1 MSSYTPREELVHCL
15 MHGLGIAASL
25 VAIPWLAWTAL
36 HGGDTWRLVSGV
48 IFGASALLLFTTS
61 VSYHA
66 ATDPPLRTLLRRFDH
81 CAIYILIAGTYT
93 PFMLGVMR
101 GDWGWTFFGLVWG
114 MALLGIIAKTTSLGF
129 RYHKTSVLLYV
140 VMGWII
146 VIAARP
152 LMRVLT
158 HSELMWL
165 MAGVTRTPSGMR
177 SCLPASHAT
186 SWPCWASCPLS
197 AIDGH
202 RARTEHHDHE
212 QQVTPQYVLR

>member
-165 MAGVTRTPSGMR
+165 MAGGLFYTAGVPFYLWKSQRY
-177 SCLPASHAT
+177 SHAV
-186 SWPCWASCPLS
+186 WHAF
-197 AIDGH
+197 
-202 RARTEHHDHE
+202 
-212 QQVTPQYVLR
+212 VLAGVACHFVAVLGVMSP

>member
-1 MSSYTPREELVHCL
+1 MSSYTPREELAHCL

-114 MALLGIIAKTTSLGF
+114 MALLGIIAKTTRLGF

-165 MAGVTRTPSGMR
+165 MAGGLFYTAGVPFYLWKSQRY
-177 SCLPASHAT
+177 SHAV
-186 SWPCWASCPLS
+186 WHAF
-197 AIDGH
+197 
-202 RARTEHHDHE
+202 
-212 QQVTPQYVLR
+212 VLAGVACHFVAVLGVMSP

>member
-1 MSSYTPREELVHCL
+1 
-15 MHGLGIAASL
+15 

-114 MALLGIIAKTTSLGF
+114 MALLGIIAKTTRLGF

-165 MAGVTRTPSGMR
+165 MAGGLFYTAGVPFYLWKSQRY
-177 SCLPASHAT
+177 SHAV
-186 SWPCWASCPLS
+186 WHAF
-197 AIDGH
+197 
-202 RARTEHHDHE
+202 
-212 QQVTPQYVLR
+212 VLAGVACHFVAVLGVMSP

>member
-114 MALLGIIAKTTSLGF
+114 MALLGIIAKTTRLGF

-165 MAGVTRTPSGMR
+165 MAGGLFYTAGVPFYLWKSQRY
-177 SCLPASHAT
+177 SHAV
-186 SWPCWASCPLS
+186 WHAF
-197 AIDGH
+197 
-202 RARTEHHDHE
+202 
-212 QQVTPQYVLR
+212 VLAGVACHFVAVLGVMSP

>member
-1 MSSYTPREELVHCL
+1 MSSYTPREELAHCL
-15 MHGLGIAASL
+15 THGLGIAASL
-25 VAIPWLAWTAL
+25 AAIPCLAWTAL

-81 CAIYILIAGTYT
+81 CAIYVLIAGTYT
-93 PFMLGVMR
+93 PFMLGVLR
-101 GDWGWTFFGLVWG
+101 GGWGWTFFGLVWG

-158 HSELMWL
+158 PSELMWL
-165 MAGVTRTPSGMR
+165 MAGGLFYTAGVPFYLWKSQRY
-177 SCLPASHAT
+177 SHAV
-186 SWPCWASCPLS
+186 WHAF
-197 AIDGH
+197 
-202 RARTEHHDHE
+202 
-212 QQVTPQYVLR
+212 VLAGVACHFVAVLGVMSP

>member
-1 MSSYTPREELVHCL
+1 LFVYTPREELAHCL
-15 MHGLGIAASL
+15 THGLGIAASL

-61 VSYHA
+61 VSYHS
-66 ATDPPLRTLLRRFDH
+66 ATDPPLRTVLRRFDH
-81 CAIYILIAGTYT
+81 CAIYVLIAGTYT
-93 PFMLGVMR
+93 PFMLGVLR
-101 GDWGWTFFGLVWG
+101 GAWGWTLFGVVWG
-114 MALLGIIAKTTSLGF
+114 MALLGIIAKTTSFGF

-158 HSELMWL
+158 PSELMWL
-165 MAGVTRTPSGMR
+165 MAGGLFYTGGVPFYLWKSRR
-177 SCLPASHAT
+177 YSHAV
-186 SWPCWASCPLS
+186 WH
-197 AIDGH
+197 GF
-202 RARTEHHDHE
+202 
-212 QQVTPQYVLR
+212 VLAGVACHFVAVLGVMSP